1 MDHLIYTA
9 YSGLAASMVQQ
20 RVIANNMA
28 NAQTTGFR
36 AELLVAA
43 PTTIKGN
50 GLEARALADAQVRGA
65 STRQGDLMQTGNPL
79 DIALTGD
86 TMLTVQPE
94 NGQAENGQAGE
105 EAYTRRGDL
114 SVDAGGTLING
125 DGLPVLGDNGPITVP
140 PGAKL
145 TIAADGTVLAAE
157 PGQANAPPQ
166 AVGKL
171 KLASTT
177 GSDVEKGLD
186 GLFRVTGGGVLPAD
200 DAARVIPGSLEK
212 SNVNPT
218 QVLVDMVA
226 AQRLFD
232 MRARVVSTAKDNDE
246 KSTALMGLPA

>member
-9 YSGLAASMVQQ
+9 YSGLSASMVQQ

-28 NAQTTGFR
+28 NVQTTGFR

-86 TMLTVQPE
+86 SMLTVQPE
-94 NGQAENGQAGE
+94 NSQPGE

-114 SVDAGGTLING
+114 SVDAGGTLVNG

-140 PGAKL
+140 PGARL
-145 TIAADGTVLAAE
+145 TISADGTVLATE
-157 PGQANAPPQ
+157 PGQGNAPPQ
-166 AVGKL
+166 PVGKL

-200 DAARVIPGSLEK
+200 DAAKVIPGSLEK